1 MLKLTAERVGS
12 YERENI
18 IYFNAGRDD
27 QVFIVSVHDHKVI
40 LEVMKG
46 SSLLIK
52 KELHG
57 FSEDAHFYLIDS
69 YDDTIVIVYLE
80 NHTCQL
86 AAYCVNSNK
95 INPICSFL
103 LSANVFHL
111 GEDGLLWI
119 GLTDEGMY
127 DERNPQGKAIFAFH
141 AEDRTFY
148 FEDDFKEMMHE
159 CYAVQS
165 IKSDLYVCFEGEDC
179 CVIGHYQIEQDRI
192 RTVAEYVLDG
202 DQYSYC
208 DQLSVS
214 KNRVLLIQNHEDN
227 LFAFHEESK
236 GLSEADVMI
245 HGIDRKGK
253 TTYRAVQD
261 RMFIFHNND
270 LYLVKY

>member
-1 MLKLTAERVGS
+1 MLELTAERVGS
-12 YERENI
+12 YKREHI

-111 GEDGLLWI
+111 GEDGLN
-119 GLTDEGMY
+119 G
-127 DERNPQGKAIFAFH
+127 
-141 AEDRTFY
+141 
-148 FEDDFKEMMHE
+148 
-159 CYAVQS
+159 
-165 IKSDLYVCFEGEDC
+165 SD
-179 CVIGHYQIEQDRI
+179 
-192 RTVAEYVLDG
+192 
-202 DQYSYC
+202 
-208 DQLSVS
+208 
-214 KNRVLLIQNHEDN
+214 
-227 LFAFHEESK
+227 
-236 GLSEADVMI
+236 
-245 HGIDRKGK
+245 
-253 TTYRAVQD
+253 
-261 RMFIFHNND
+261 
-270 LYLVKY
+270 

>member
-1 MLKLTAERVGS
+1 MLELTAERVGS
-12 YERENI
+12 YEREHI
-18 IYFNAGRDD
+18 IYFNAGRND

-57 FSEDAHFYLIDS
+57 FSEDAYFYLIDS

-86 AAYCVNSNK
+86 STYCVNSND

-111 GEDGLLWI
+111 DGDGLLWI
-119 GLTDEGMY
+119 GLTDEGLY

-141 AEDRTFY
+141 AKERTFY
-148 FEDDFKEMMHE
+148 FEDDFKEIMHE

-179 CVIGHYQIEQDRI
+179 CVIGHYQIERDRI

-214 KNRVLLIQNHEDN
+214 KKRVLLIQNNEDN
-227 LFAFHEESK
+227 LFAFHEENK
-236 GLSEADVMI
+236 GLTEADVII

-261 RMFIFHNND
+261 RIFIFNDND
-270 LYLVKY
+270 LYLVRH